1 MRDLRGLKEFV
12 TQIDNMGE
20 LQRITAPVD
29 PRYEIPAV
37 LDQVK
42 GPRAPAILFEKVKGY
57 AIPVVGN
64 LLGTEKRMALA
75 LGVEEGDLIDHLQGK
90 LEKRITPFLITEE
103 NDRVTFSLSEENAI
117 QEILP
122 ILTHYAGDSGPFIT
136 SAVTSAKHPNSEVF
150 GRGLH
155 RIEIRSNT
163 TVGISLVNPP
173 LSDIYEHHKKEGTP
187 MEVAIA
193 VGVDPAILL
202 GTVLKAP
209 KGIDKF
215 ANVGGLM
222 GGAMATV
229 HAKTVDVEI
238 PAYAEIVLEGYI
250 DPKEGEKGGLLG
262 EVSGYYMS
270 FPSPSVHITTISL
283 RRDAVYH
290 GLLPKGSEVE
300 QILSFVWGLKMIP
313 KMRREFPSLLDF
325 HFVPDTFGTHV
336 VMSTSSADRGENRRA
351 LTMALSF
358 SNVKKA
364 VVVDDDVDI
373 RDPLEVEWAMA
384 TRFQADR
391 DLITLSDVKGQPID
405 PSAGPEFITSKIGID
420 ATMPDRNNFDR
431 IQFPDEVKNRVTGII
446 QELNQGE

>member
-1 MRDLRGLKEFV
+1 MRALRGLKEFV
-12 TQIDNMGE
+12 DHLDDMGE
-20 LQRITAPVD
+20 LQRISVPVD

-37 LDQVK
+37 LDRINGEK
-42 GPRAPAILFEKVKGY
+42 APAILFEQVKGH

-64 LLGTEKRMALA
+64 LLGTEKRMALT
-75 LGVEEGDLIDHLQGK
+75 LGVEAGDVIQHLQDN
-90 LEKRITPFLITEE
+90 LDKRITPFLITEE
-103 NDRVTFSLSEENAI
+103 NERVTFSLSEDNAI

-122 ILTHYAGDSGPFIT
+122 ILTHYTLDSGPFIT
-136 SAVTSAKHPNSEVF
+136 SAVTSAKFPDSDVV

-187 MEVAIA
+187 MELAIA

-209 KGIDKF
+209 KGVDKL

-222 GGAMATV
+222 GGAVATV
-229 HAKTVDVEI
+229 RANTVDVEI
-238 PAYAEIVLEGYI
+238 PAFAEIVLEGYI
-250 DPKEGEKGGLLG
+250 EPKEGEKGGILG
-262 EVSGYYMS
+262 EVSGYYIS

-290 GLLPKGSEVE
+290 GLLPRGAEVE
-300 QILSFVWGLKMIP
+300 QILSFVWGLKIIP
-313 KMRREFPSLLDF
+313 KMKREFPSIRDF
-325 HFVPDTFGTHV
+325 HFVAGTFGSHL

-351 LTMALSF
+351 VTMALSF

-364 VVVDDDVDI
+364 VIVDGDVDI

-391 DLITLSDVKGQPID
+391 DLIVLSDVKGQPID
-405 PSAGPEFITSKIGID
+405 PSAGAEFISSKIGID
-420 ATMPDRNNFDR
+420 ATMPDRKNFDR
-431 IQFPDEVKNRVTGII
+431 IRFPDAVKSRLASII
-446 QELNQGE
+446 NELDQGE

>member
-12 TQIDNMGE
+12 DHLDDLGE
-20 LQRITAPVD
+20 LQRISVPVD
-29 PRYEIPAV
+29 PRFEIPAV
-37 LDQVK
+37 LDQIK
-42 GPRAPAILFEKVKGY
+42 GDKAPAILFEKVKGH

-75 LGVEEGDLIDHLQGK
+75 LGVEEGDVIQHLQDK

-103 NDRVTFSLSEENAI
+103 NERVTFSLSKENAI

-122 ILTHYAGDSGPFIT
+122 ILTHYAQDSGPFIT
-136 SAVTSAKHPNSEVF
+136 SAVTSAKFPNSDVV

-222 GGAMATV
+222 GGAVATV

-250 DPKEGEKGGLLG
+250 DPKEGEKGGILG
-262 EVSGYYMS
+262 EVSGYYIS

-283 RRDAVYH
+283 RRDAIYH
-290 GLLPKGSEVE
+290 GLLPRGSEVE
-300 QILSFVWGLKMIP
+300 QILSFVWGLKIIP
-313 KMRREFPSLLDF
+313 KMKNEFPSIHDW
-325 HFVPDTFGTHV
+325 HFVADTCGSHL
-336 VMSTSSADRGENRRA
+336 VMSTSSADRAENRRA

-358 SNVKKA
+358 TNVKKA
-364 VVVDDDVDI
+364 VIVDGDVDI

-391 DLITLSDVKGQPID
+391 DLIVLSDVKGQPID
-405 PSAGPEFITSKIGID
+405 PSVGPEFITSKIGID
-420 ATMPDRNNFDR
+420 ATMPDRENFDR
-431 IQFPDEVKNRVTGII
+431 VQFPNEVKNRVTSII
-446 QELNQGE
+446 NELNQGD